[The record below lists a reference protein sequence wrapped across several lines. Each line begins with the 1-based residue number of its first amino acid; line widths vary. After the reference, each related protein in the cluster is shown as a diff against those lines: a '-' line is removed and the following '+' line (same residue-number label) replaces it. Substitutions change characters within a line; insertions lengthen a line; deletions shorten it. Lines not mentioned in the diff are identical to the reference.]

1 VGLGCK
7 KCIYELKGHKN
18 SVYGLI
24 LINEDTLASCSE
36 DETIMI
42 WDLTQQS
49 CVRVI
54 EDIGSAAT
62 SIVILEGNI
71 LACGCE
77 NGKIKMFYLPS
88 GDLIDTLDE
97 HTDLIRCLI
106 EYAPGK
112 LISGSRDKTIKIWDI
127 ETSSCERTLL
137 GHNHTITSFLL
148 SNS

>member
-42 WDLTQQS
+42 WDLTQQT

-62 SIVILEGNI
+62 SIVLLEGNI
-71 LACGCE
+71 LACGSE
-77 NGKIKMFYLPS
+77 S
-88 GDLIDTLDE
+88 DE
-97 HTDLIRCLI
+97 HTDLIWCLT

-137 GHNHTITSFLL
+137 GHKHTITSFLL